1 MPKFSLT
8 ILKDEVTIVSYNP
21 VAQKTQTALI
31 NARETREER
40 GR

>member
-1 MPKFSLT
+1 MPEFPLI
-8 ILKDEVTIVSYNP
+8 ILKDKVTIISHNLVE
-21 VAQKTQTALI
+21 QKKQTALI